1 MPAVSERAL
10 AGGIGAVGGFALGVA
25 VGWWWHPKPKEEAPH
40 YLAIPVAQAVELCA
54 RAPDAS
60 EARAPPT
67 SPEPEELGALLHAF
81 DSDECLSQLSAARHV
96 APDDDEFL
104 HVRSYDHSTGV
115 VARMFDTATAGD
127 LPYDRAL
134 VTTRD
139 TATIVQ
145 ALADMARNSCSCV
158 RVLDKD
164 RALMGVLDLADATL
178 FLIRRR
184 FVGIEQPVREALR
197 RCVTVG
203 AETPL
208 LAVVQHLKGDWNYLA
223 VRDREEC
230 LVSQASVLRCLYQ
243 RVQEEGR
250 DDLERM
256 TAVECAFT
264 EAVYSAD
271 ATAQAVLAH
280 LVLNQ
285 LRSVALVVG
294 GDIAG
299 VLSLSDV
306 KCLLLV
312 SGRID
317 ELLAMP
323 ALEFVEA
330 SRAIVGQASGQPIR
344 PVGDVV
350 SCLPTDTAY
359 HVLHTMVHNDVH
371 TVFVVGDGVV
381 RAVTTGDLLRALL

>member
-1 MPAVSERAL
+1 MSERLL
-10 AGGIGAVGGFALGVA
+10 AGGIGAGFALGVA
-25 VGWWWHPKPKEEAPH
+25 VGWWLHPKPRRDADLYVAVPV
-40 YLAIPVAQAVELCA
+40 AVPVAQAVEPNE
-54 RAPDAS
+54 RAPEAVQIRRAS
-60 EARAPPT
+60 PLAAP
-67 SPEPEELGALLHAF
+67 LRAF
-81 DSDECLSQLSAARHV
+81 DSDECLSQLSAARQV

-104 HVRSYDHSTGV
+104 HVRSYDHTTGV
-115 VARMFDTATAGD
+115 VARMFDAATAGD
-127 LPYDRAL
+127 LPYDRAI

-139 TATIVQ
+139 TETITQ
-145 ALADMARNSCSCV
+145 ALAAMARNGCSCV
-158 RVLDKD
+158 RVLDAD
-164 RALMGVLDLADATL
+164 GELLGVLDVADATL

-184 FVGIEQPVREALR
+184 FVGIEQPVRAALR

-203 AETPL
+203 PDTPL
-208 LAVVQHLKGDWNYLA
+208 PAVVQHLKGDWNYLA

-264 EAVYSAD
+264 EAVHSAD
-271 ATAQAVLAH
+271 ATARAVLAH

-285 LRSVALVVG
+285 LRSVALVVE

-312 SGRID
+312 QGRID

-330 SRAIVGQASGQPIR
+330 SRAIVGEASGRPPR
-344 PVGDVV
+344 PVSDVV
-350 SCLPTDTAY
+350 SCRPTDTAY
-359 HVLHTMVHNDVH
+359 DVLRAMVHHDVH